1 VAASRPKD
9 LGMVSIARAL
19 PCVFAIYT
27 HHPQDCAS
35 LRLEAATHRPGYFHT
50 HPTTSSGRGAGKTP
64 LLSPRSLPYT
74 GRDQSN
80 ANAESKGVKNETAN
94 SDNHTGNNR
103 NRHRRLRLHLPT
115 CPPPPPPQPRP
126 PGNNCY
132 APPSILSATTW
143 ARPPYPPRSLPGPA
157 RPQVL
162 RSMSYV
168 ASHIAYIVLQ
178 ASHSERGEPCRRNL
192 SEITPDSTD

>member
-1 VAASRPKD
+1 MCVASWLVFHNGRFCTVLREYDCTIYKPTVHSYFLPYRP
-9 LGMVSIARAL
+9 
-19 PCVFAIYT
+19 
-27 HHPQDCAS
+27 
-35 LRLEAATHRPGYFHT
+35 LRRQG
-50 HPTTSSGRGAGKTP
+50 GGKTP
-64 LLSPRSLPYT
+64 LLSSRLLPYT

-103 NRHRRLRLHLPT
+103 NRHCRLRLHLPT
-115 CPPPPPPQPRP
+115 CPPPPLPWPRP